1 MRISP
6 RSVSAI
12 VMCAWLSLLLSAHA
26 MAGNDFV
33 SAPSIKPKPNA
44 PPVPSPL
51 IGLPKS
57 VKAMPAVS
65 RAYMDA
71 IKVLE
76 EDSECSRF
84 FGGTEVATGVL
95 NKMAAR
101 LTVASLDSP
110 MVGIRMQGD
119 IGHVTNFRTG
129 HSYRLF
135 EKVVVNS
142 YGPFANLFDRGRT
155 FAGSYP
161 ASSRRGRA
169 LMLLHE
175 LAHLMKGPDGEWL
188 IPDDG
193 GGRNPMLSLRNT
205 ETIERV
211 CRGRMKFI

>member
-6 RSVSAI
+6 RSIRVI
-12 VMCAWLSLLLSAHA
+12 IMCTCLSLLLSAHA
-26 MAGNDFV
+26 TAGNDFV
-33 SAPSIKPKPNA
+33 SAPPITPKPNA

-65 RAYMDA
+65 RAYTDA
-71 IKVLE
+71 IKILE

-95 NKMAAR
+95 NKMTAR
-101 LTVASLDSP
+101 LTVASLSSP

-119 IGHVTNFRTG
+119 IGHVSNFRTG

-142 YGPFANLFDRGRT
+142 YGPFASISDRRRA
-155 FAGSYP
+155 FVGSYP
-161 ASSRRGRA
+161 ASSRRGRV

-175 LAHLMKGPDGEWL
+175 LAHLMKGPNGEWL

>member
-1 MRISP
+1 MKISP
-6 RSVSAI
+6 RSIRAI
-12 VMCAWLSLLLSAHA
+12 VMCTWLSLLLGAHVT
-26 MAGNDFV
+26 AGNDFV
-33 SAPSIKPKPNA
+33 SAPSITPKPNV
-44 PPVPSPL
+44 PSVPSPL
-51 IGLPKS
+51 IGLPKAM
-57 VKAMPAVS
+57 KAMPAVS
-65 RAYMDA
+65 RAYTDVVK
-71 IKVLE
+71 ILE
-76 EDSECSRF
+76 EDSDCSRF

-101 LTVASLDSP
+101 LTVASLDNP

-119 IGHVTNFRTG
+119 IGNVTNFRTG

-142 YGPFANLFDRGRT
+142 YGPFANLINRGRT

-175 LAHLMKGPDGEWL
+175 LAHLMKGPNGEWL

-193 GGRNPMLSLRNT
+193 GGRNSMLSLRNT